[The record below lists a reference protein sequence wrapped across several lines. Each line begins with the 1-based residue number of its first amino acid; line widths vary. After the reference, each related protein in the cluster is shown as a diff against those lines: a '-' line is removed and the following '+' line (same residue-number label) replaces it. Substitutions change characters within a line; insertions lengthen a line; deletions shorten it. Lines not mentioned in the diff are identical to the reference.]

1 MTKRPSRSSSSAQHI
16 SADDARRIAITA
28 QGLAVSR
35 DRPTTVAGVL
45 RRTGAVQLDT
55 ISVLAR
61 SHELVAYARLGP
73 VGRAAVEDAYWGEP
87 ARAFEYIAHAACIL
101 PLETWPLFAFR
112 RGQLGRGVWPSLA
125 KEADVL
131 AHGSRV
137 RTTMLDEVR
146 ERLRDGPVT
155 ASDLGGARQ
164 SASWWNWSDAKRALE
179 VLYARGE
186 AVCTM
191 RRNWKR
197 VYDLPERVLPPHLLQ
212 REPSPEECYRDLVR
226 IAAGALGVATRR
238 DIAEYFYL
246 LPLYLGRNLDRARL
260 LDEALAASQL
270 VPVEVEGWD
279 EPAFADPA
287 ALNARAPSAY
297 RTTLLSPFDSLVW
310 DRKRTQRIFGYALSL
325 EAYKPKE
332 TRIHGYFTMPL
343 LAGGRIVGHV
353 DPARESRTLVAR
365 NVSLHDPSAVEDMAS
380 ALREAAAWVNCDSIR
395 VDRVQPRSIAA
406 ALKRAVR

>member
-1 MTKRPSRSSSSAQHI
+1 MTKSPSHKIPRAQRI
-16 SADDARRIAITA
+16 SADDARRIAIRA
-28 QGLAVSR
+28 QGLALTP
-35 DRPTTVAGVL
+35 DRPKTVTDVL
-45 RRTGAVQLDT
+45 RLTGAVQLDT

-87 ARAFEYIAHAACIL
+87 ARAFEYFAHAACVL

-112 RGQLGRGVWPSLA
+112 RGQLGRGVWPSL
-125 KEADVL
+125 
-131 AHGSRV
+131 
-137 RTTMLDEVR
+137 TTTNILDEVR
-146 ERLRDGPVT
+146 ARLKDGPVT

-164 SASWWNWSDAKRALE
+164 SGGWWNWSDAKRALE

-191 RRNWKR
+191 RQNWKR

-212 REPSPEECYRDLVR
+212 REPSPEECYRDLVQ
-226 IAAGALGVATRR
+226 IASRALGVGTRR
-238 DIAEYFYL
+238 DIANYFYL
-246 LPLYLGRNLDRARL
+246 LPLHLGRNLDRARL
-260 LDEALAASQL
+260 LDEALANSNL

-287 ALNARAPSAY
+287 ALSAQAPRGY

-310 DRKRTQRIFGYALSL
+310 ASPRQPGGSLRERTQRLFGYAFSF

-332 TRIHGYFTMPL
+332 TRVHGYFTMPL
-343 LAGGRIVGHV
+343 LANGRIAGHI
-353 DPARESRTLVAR
+353 DPAREGRTLIAR
-365 NVSLHDPSAVEDMAS
+365 NVSLHDPAALEDMAA
-380 ALREAAAWVNCDSIR
+380 ALREAAAWVGCDAIR
-395 VDRVQPRSIAA
+395 IDRVQPRSIAP
-406 ALKRAVR
+406 ALKRALR